1 MWYYVL
7 WGLFNIFFQETQ
19 EKRAQEMSIV
29 LETIN
34 NTVFDA
40 QILTVFK

>member
-1 MWYYVL
+1 MET
-7 WGLFNIFFQETQ
+7 FNIFFQETQ
-19 EKRAQEMSIV
+19 KKKTAQEMSIV